1 MISIYKWLLTMK
13 YLTVQFF
20 SYYWDPITNKHNP
33 YNAESLFLAYII
45 SIYDSIDNIIN
56 KQYTLN
62 KIK

>member
-1 MISIYKWLLTMK
+1 MITYNEI
-13 YLTVQFF
+13 FNCAIF

-45 SIYDSIDNIIN
+45 SKYDSIDNIIN
-56 KQYTLN
+56 KQNTLK